1 MNWLERIRLFG
12 APGPLLADQ
21 GSEPDR
27 PRERVSESSP
37 AAPIIR
43 SRPAG
48 AIIVGVEGSERS
60 ADGLALADLLAER
73 LGGPLV
79 LVHNH
84 PDGAWSSFLEPPE
97 DEQRMRSV
105 SDSTFAQVQELV
117 SHDHEAGVRVT
128 HADSPAVG
136 LQQIAEHEN
145 AQLVVVGP
153 SHRSGLGQ
161 VLPGSVGERLLSR
174 APAPVAIAPR
184 GYADAVPA
192 LGLVASAF
200 DGSPE
205 SHRALEWA
213 MRLARAGGSQ
223 LRVIT
228 VHTPLAFN
236 GLGFAS
242 ESVDPILRHD
252 LEREQSAAI
261 AGYDGPVEAIVP
273 DGDPAGMLIKASL
286 GADILVMGSRGYR
299 PLQAA
304 LLSGVSHYVV
314 RHAACPVVIMPR
326 SAARDDSPTADRE
339 PGVRDAAAPQDGG

>member
-1 MNWLERIRLFG
+1 MNWRERIRLFG
-12 APGPLLADQ
+12 APGPPPVD
-21 GSEPDR
+21 GGPDPDR
-27 PRERVSESSP
+27 PRESVSKSTS
-37 AAPIIR
+37 AGPIIR

-60 ADGLALADLLAER
+60 ADGLALADLLADR

-84 PDGAWSSFLEPPE
+84 PHGAPSNLRGSNADGELE
-97 DEQRMRSV
+97 RSV
-105 SDSTFAQVQELV
+105 SDSTVAQVQRFV
-117 SHDHEAGVRVT
+117 GHDHEPGVRVT

-136 LQQIAEHEN
+136 LQQVAEQQN

-161 VLPGSVGERLLSR
+161 VIPGSVGERLLSR
-174 APAPVAIAPR
+174 SPAPVAIAPR
-184 GYADAVPA
+184 GYADTVPA
-192 LGLVASAF
+192 LRLVASAF

-205 SHRALEWA
+205 SHLALEWA
-213 MRLARAGGSQ
+213 ERLARAGNNQ

-228 VHTPLAFN
+228 VHSPLVFG

-242 ESVDPILRHD
+242 ESVDPLLRRD

-273 DGDPAGMLIKASL
+273 DGDPARTLVEASQQ
-286 GADILVMGSRGYR
+286 ADILVMGSRGYG
-299 PLQAA
+299 PLRAA
-304 LLSGVSHYVV
+304 LLGGVSHYVV
-314 RHAACPVVIMPR
+314 RHAACPVVILPR
-326 SAARDDSPTADRE
+326 SADRDDSPTADRE
-339 PGVRDAAAPQDGG
+339 SVVRAAVPQDGG